1 MYHPRKRKRFWGRSP
16 SLDAVDA
23 LKSRFLDFSASTVDG
38 VCVLGFHPP
47 FCESDLEHSIHSILP
62 KKNGYKTIITICL
75 AWGRFEFDL
84 TGTSFC
90 IDFSSKLYRMDQT
103 KISVLKVRFYF
114 FSLSFFSESER
125 GAQFI

>member
-1 MYHPRKRKRFWGRSP
+1 MPKRSLLRTRSLYINKDPFWDSGIIQRIRS
-16 SLDAVDA
+16 
-23 LKSRFLDFSASTVDG
+23 DFYRTTQ
-38 VCVLGFHPP
+38 
-47 FCESDLEHSIHSILP
+47 
-62 KKNGYKTIITICL
+62 KNGYKTIITICL
-75 AWGRFEFDL
+75 VWGRFEFDL

>member
-1 MYHPRKRKRFWGRSP
+1 MVIFKCTILGNGKDFGVGPQ
-16 SLDAVDA
+16 A
-23 LKSRFLDFSASTVDG
+23 LMQWMEF
-38 VCVLGFHPP
+38 VCLGFIHP
-47 FCESDLEHSIHSILP
+47 FVKVTWNTQSTQSSP

-103 KISVLKVRFYF
+103 KISVPKVRFYCFDFHF
-114 FSLSFFSESER
+114 FRNRKEEPSSFRHSIPI
-125 GAQFI
+125 QNK